1 MVIFYNKDNYMNKE
15 YAILSFTIHSTDD
28 FENREASQIDLT
40 VPADM
45 TIWEYRTMCKRL
57 ASAIGYTNKSIE
69 SAFPHIEVDNDEK
82 NDYITEY
89 LKSIIKK
96 ENK

>member
-1 MVIFYNKDNYMNKE
+1 MNKE